1 MIIAD
6 IGELEKLSS
15 MLISISS
22 ETDDVLQ
29 RLRKM
34 SSEIQSDLDLQTYPQ
49 YPLVTEAVSLGVDA
63 LNRGNDT
70 LQSLKNVLLYVA
82 TEYESNEKKHKNA
95 LARMTTILS
104 GINVNLTAATTP
116 ADTASVERDEQTDTH
131 EQVVSLVSD
140 SALEMQMANIAAITK
155 KADGEYG
162 IEKVEAMADTPEGD

>member
-116 ADTASVERDEQTDTH
+116 DTASVERDEQTDKH